1 MVQLAT
7 YRAQA
12 SLDVPQALAIGEL
25 GEGHRQILVPT
36 GKVLRVTV
44 STVAGDA
51 FLKFLVGQMLDQLGK
66 HGPAGVHAAL
76 LPLRFAASKLRLRA
90 LSTHIPF

>member
-1 MVQLAT
+1 VVQLAT

-12 SLDVPQALAIGEL
+12 GLDVPQTLAIGEL

-36 GKVLRVTV
+36 GKVLRLKV

-66 HGPAGVHAAL
+66 YSAAGVHAAF
-76 LPLRFAASKLRLRA
+76 LPLPFAASKLCV
-90 LSTHIPF
+90 